1 MKVHTSS
8 EFIEHCG
15 KTRKQTATR
24 RMKACWEAGYN
35 WTQLPVS
42 SVDRFAVPS
51 WKHGG
56 TAPSGYLAEEFS
68 PVYSGIFFQKSRCSH
83 INSVS
88 GDAYNQLPDEST
100 RLIKNA
106 FQKTLKIVLR

>member
-8 EFIEHCG
+8 SELIDRCG

-24 RMKACWEAGYN
+24 RMKARWEAGYN

-42 SVDRFAVPS
+42 LLDRFAVAS
-51 WKHGG
+51 WKHGV

-68 PVYSGIFFQKSRCSH
+68 PVYSGIFF
-83 INSVS
+83 
-88 GDAYNQLPDEST
+88 
-100 RLIKNA
+100 
-106 FQKTLKIVLR
+106 